1 MSAVQRPTGPPEWQ
15 NSIRSQLM
23 TRQVESEA
31 YKDVVE
37 QYRRLARTARE
48 LKVRNKALLRGGAVA
63 TGAEGYAASQNKQL
77 SMADALRDRDEE
89 VRGLR
94 EEVRDLREAKEA
106 GNRRE
111 KEWDE
116 RWKLRTKDL
125 EILNDEIISL
135 NIEISGMTQRNVA
148 LQADNASLLQRWLDK
163 MNSTAEEMNAAFEE
177 EQSFKPNEKGTSVVV
192 DSEEKQGFQEGGKK

>member
-1 MSAVQRPTGPPEWQ
+1 LAHLDNQLTQLRAEL
-15 NSIRSQLM
+15 SQ
-23 TRQVESEA
+23 V
-31 YKDVVE
+31 
-37 QYRRLARTARE
+37 YRTQ
-48 LKVRNKALLRGGAVA
+48 
-63 TGAEGYAASQNKQL
+63 AASQNKQL

-106 GNRRE
+106 GTRRE

-135 NIEISGMTQRNVA
+135 NIEISGITQRNVA

-177 EQSFKPNEKGTSVVV
+177 EQSSKPNEKGTSVVV
-192 DSEEKQGFQEGGKK
+192 DSEEKQGFQEGGKM